1 MAREKEAEEAE
12 RKAEAEKDARIR
24 RELMEKARI
33 KKEKAGRGKILEIS
47 LEAVC

>member
-1 MAREKEAEEAE
+1 MEKEAEEAE

-33 KKEKAGRGKILEIS
+33 EKEKAVQAAVA
-47 LEAVC
+47 EAIAQ